1 MPTITHGTVS
11 VTISDALAPPD
22 QAGKLTADEV
32 RRIPKPPRGIG
43 LTGEHTADAIGKAGA
58 KLTLPADITADKL
71 SAACK
76 KAENIDQVITDLEV
90 VLTILKQANL
100 LFDAEAWE
108 MLRRVNDQVKAQ
120 AKYAPELEGIFRTLI
135 DFMSRK
141 RSSGQA
147 PTEG

>member
-11 VTISDALAPPD
+11 VTISDALTPPA
-22 QAGKLTADEV
+22 QAGKLGAEEV

-43 LTGEHTADAIGKAGA
+43 LVGAHTADAISKAGA
-58 KLTLPADITADKL
+58 KLTLPSDITADKL
-71 SAACK
+71 AVACE

-90 VLTILKQANL
+90 VITTLKQANL

-120 AKYAPELEGIFRTLI
+120 AKYAPELEGIFRTLFE
-135 DFMSRK
+135 FMARK
-141 RSSGQA
+141 RPGGPA
-147 PTEG
+147 PKEG